1 MKRLLFLALLPVC
14 ALQNDLSGEAG
25 NPTKTPQIEMR
36 VQAVPSNN
44 LPPPQV
50 GADGQDQ
57 NTTINNVKPQE
68 MERTL
73 SIIKPDAVKNR
84 HIGDIVS
91 RFEDKGLRIVGI
103 KMLTLDKEQA
113 GNFYKVHRD
122 KPFFPGL
129 VDFMSSGPIVVL
141 VLEGEQAITK
151 NREIMGATDPKQ
163 AAPGTIRSD
172 FAKSVSQNAVHGSDS
187 PEAAREEIL
196 FFFQPNEVY
205 SNP

>member
-14 ALQNDLSGEAG
+14 ALQADLYGAAG
-25 NPTKTPQIEMR
+25 NPTATPQIEMR

-50 GADGQDQ
+50 GVDGQDQ
-57 NTTINNVKPQE
+57 NKTINNVKPQE

-84 HIGDIVS
+84 HIGDIIS

-103 KMLTLDKEQA
+103 KMLTLDKERA

-141 VLEGEQAITK
+141 VLEGESAISK

-172 FAKSVSQNAVHGSDS
+172 FAKSMSQNAVHGSDS
-187 PEAAREEIL
+187 PEAAQEEIL

-205 SNP
+205 SDP